1 MDTVTVSSNQ
11 YNTVS
16 PIELNAQASVPSWKF
31 SPRREKN
38 CDGGIAM
45 AELWDNRR
53 RDGEFAEG
61 IRGRGG
67 KGTQQT
73 GLRNIPPLVLQSMS
87 EPKMEGSA
95 RRRKEMGKG
104 RWSLGWMV
112 GGAGCVVS
120 SIHPSTAPPDSFM
133 ENFGENRPRQG
144 GRDRGKRKGGQ
155 EGKDLKGA
163 GQGGDK
169 GNEEEERKRA
179 VVRCMS
185 DRPNGQIGSS
195 YRLGTQRGGA

>member
-1 MDTVTVSSNQ
+1 MQSSLSFPLSDLKGEKSTRFMSTATWGKKITSGKCFQVHTSLKQCMDTVTVSSNQ

-16 PIELNAQASVPSWKF
+16 PIELNAQASVPSLKF

-120 SIHPSTAPPDSFM
+120 SIHPSTAPPGFIH
-133 ENFGENRPRQG
+133 
-144 GRDRGKRKGGQ
+144 GKFRRK
-155 EGKDLKGA
+155 
-163 GQGGDK
+163 
-169 GNEEEERKRA
+169 
-179 VVRCMS
+179 
-185 DRPNGQIGSS
+185 
-195 YRLGTQRGGA
+195 